1 MSASQT
7 WSGLDLPRL
16 HGQCCAAEA
25 AAWNAATFCSGVIPT
40 RLKSDTRPLPA
51 ADGAYAF
58 GIVDQEVPGLS
69 ASVDDVVVGVPD
81 PGAELV
87 LSQVVP
93 DVFHRVQLGTVGWQ
107 GKQGEIGRHLQLLA
121 TLVPASPVADQD
133 GTRTWGYL
141 GAEFLQVRFIASVFA
156 WGTLIAAPTPRAGQ
170 IAPNK

>member
-1 MSASQT
+1 MAS
-7 WSGLDLPRL
+7 LHAPLPTLRRLPHGSRRTAWGQCGSLRL
-16 HGQCCAAEA
+16 HCGGLPPLTPCRSPGAL
-25 AAWNAATFCSGVIPT
+25 PT

-93 DVFHRVQLGTVGWQ
+93 DVFHRVQLGTVGRQ
-107 GKQGEIGRHLQLLA
+107 GEQGEIGRYLQLLA
-121 TLVPASPVADQD
+121 PLMPSRPVADQD
-133 GTRTWGYL
+133 S
-141 GAEFLQVRFIASVFA
+141 VRS
-156 WGTLIAAPTPRAGQ
+156 L
-170 IAPNK
+170 